1 MDLEKSWYSVASCS
15 VHFWAKCLTLSA
27 LLHPDVERRQPS
39 RALSLSE
46 RYRLYS
52 ALMFVGLL
60 FVYLLFP
67 AEKLIVKLENMV

>member
-1 MDLEKSWYSVASCS
+1 MDLEKSWYSVAGCS
-15 VHFWAKCLTLSA
+15 VHFWAKCLTLLA

-67 AEKLIVKLENMV
+67 AEKLVVKLENMV

>member
-46 RYRLYS
+46 CYHLYS